1 MVPPK
6 LRRTAPPLDPALT
19 RRIRPGL
26 TGSSGVAQTCAG
38 ESLPA
43 VGFLS
48 VIGNP
53 RSWAPSTPYPLF
65 GQPESPAG
73 HTYLLYVLRHGLSR
87 SIPALF
93 ALPRG
98 KFPHCPHLS
107 PPASPIR
114 PPTFRAAHF
123 CALCLRAPSCGGFG
137 RAFPPSRRRWQR
149 RQRPASRIFYFI
161 AMDFLSLFA
170 KHRGVLSPTTSRVQ
184 SPHRPVRRSG
194 RVPRRC

>member
-53 RSWAPSTPYPLF
+53 RSWAPSAPYPLF

-73 HTYLLYVLRHGLSR
+73 HTHLLYVLRHGLSR

-98 KFPHCPHLS
+98 KFPHCPDLS
-107 PPASPIR
+107 PPR
-114 PPTFRAAHF
+114 
-123 CALCLRAPSCGGFG
+123 LPSVPHIPR
-137 RAFPPSRRRWQR
+137 RAFSRSLSPRPFLRWVRQGFPALPPQAAAAAAAIKSH
-149 RQRPASRIFYFI
+149 F
-161 AMDFLSLFA
+161 SLYRNGFSFPFSE
-170 KHRGVLSPTTSRVQ
+170 HCGVLSPTTSRVQ